1 MPGMQ
6 AVIFRETIIAVTI
19 LAPRP
24 KASRNVRERCSIEQ
38 GDEKSVQARQ
48 NSNRYSELPLSIEF
62 WWAASR
68 LDVPFRTPKTSKAR
82 LGHALFKQGN

>member
-6 AVIFRETIIAVTI
+6 VVIFHETFIAVTI

-24 KASRNVRERCSIEQ
+24 KASRNVRESCSIEQ
-38 GDEKSVQARQ
+38 SDEGSVQARQ

-62 WWAASR
+62 GGPPVALMCRSE
-68 LDVPFRTPKTSKAR
+68 PPKASKA
-82 LGHALFKQGN
+82 

>member
-6 AVIFRETIIAVTI
+6 VVIFHETFIAVTI

-24 KASRNVRERCSIEQ
+24 KASRNVREPCCIEQ
-38 GDEKSVQARQ
+38 SDEKSVQPIALMCR
-48 NSNRYSELPLSIEF
+48 SEP
-62 WWAASR
+62 
-68 LDVPFRTPKTSKAR
+68 PKASKAR